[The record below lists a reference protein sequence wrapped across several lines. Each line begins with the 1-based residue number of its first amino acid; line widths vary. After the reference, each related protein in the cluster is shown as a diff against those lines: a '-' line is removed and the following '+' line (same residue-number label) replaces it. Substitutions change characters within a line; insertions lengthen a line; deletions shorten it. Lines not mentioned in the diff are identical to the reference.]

1 MCLGPRVARKDFG
14 VEGASL
20 HGALHAVHIPEP
32 LGTQATKQLVN
43 LLTAPLEA
51 YDVVSVLSL
60 SSYPKLMDVL
70 EHNTRKQMAVTIV
83 RSVLKSGTIVQEVEQ
98 ARSWQRHR
106 ESARLTIRLQVDM
119 LFEFISLLI
128 KDDEAFPEAVCWLG
142 CYFALCPHATHS
154 LHARRARN
162 LAGH

>member
-1 MCLGPRVARKDFG
+1 MDVVLAGCASALESRGKISESKARRCAARR
-14 VEGASL
+14 GACNTHSEL
-20 HGALHAVHIPEP
+20 

-98 ARSWQRHR
+98 ARSLQQRR
-106 ESARLTIRLQVDM
+106 ACIRLTICASRSTCSSNSSRCSSRTM
-119 LFEFISLLI
+119 RPSL
-128 KDDEAFPEAVCWLG
+128 KRCVWLG
-142 CYFALCPHATHS
+142 P
-154 LHARRARN
+154 
-162 LAGH
+162 

>member
-1 MCLGPRVARKDFG
+1 VCLGPRVARKDFG

-128 KDDEAFPEAVCWLG
+128 KDDEAFPEAVCVAG
-142 CYFALCPHATHS
+142 
-154 LHARRARN
+154 
-162 LAGH
+162 LA